1 MVSISPYSFRRRTRG
16 QALVEFALVIP
27 VFLLLLM
34 AVFDLGRAVFAYN
47 SVTNAAREGA
57 RLAIVNQTP
66 SLIQQRAI
74 AQTAIAETAAPN
86 VTVEFRKTT
95 PNADYTTNAVCNAYN
110 AATTPMELDCAA
122 IVTFQTT
129 FRPITPLVSN
139 ILFANGVTLTAKSIQ
154 TIEYVCPNVQVPI
167 ATNCAKQP

>member
-1 MVSISPYSFRRRTRG
+1 MPRRFARRRSRG

-27 VFLLLLM
+27 IFLVLLM

-57 RLAIVNQTP
+57 RLAIVNQTR

-74 AQTAIAETAAPN
+74 AQSAIAETPN

-95 PNADYTTNAVCNAYN
+95 PNADYDANAACNAYN
-110 AATTPMELDCAA
+110 AAANNNPMALDCVA
-122 IVTFQTT
+122 IVTFETT
-129 FRPITPLVSN
+129 FRPITPIVSN
-139 ILFANGVTLTAKSIQ
+139 IVFGSGVTLSAKSILAV
-154 TIEYVCPNVQVPI
+154 EYVCPNVDVPV
-167 ATNCAKQP
+167 AANCAKQP